1 MTDKT
6 QKTVRNFCAAVVLAL
21 AAPVAPAADYD
32 IDPAHSFI
40 QFRVKH
46 LGFSWLV
53 GRFNRFSGSFHYD
66 AGNPAASKIELEVE
80 TASVDSNHAERDK
93 HLRNED
99 FLDVTKHP
107 QAVFKSTRY
116 EGDADGGKMHGTL
129 TLHGRTNPMVISIS
143 KIGEGDDPW
152 GGYRVGFE
160 GWVTFARADYDMN
173 FDLGPSAKN
182 VEMDLYVEGIRR

>member
-66 AGNPAASKIELEVE
+66 ADNPAASKIELEVE

-152 GGYRVGFE
+152 GGYRAGFE
-160 GWVTFARADYDMN
+160 GWVTFARADYGMN

>member
-1 MTDKT
+1 MTNKT
-6 QKTVRNFCAAVVLAL
+6 QKAVLNICIAAALAL
-21 AAPVAPAADYD
+21 PAPFAFAADYD

-46 LGFSWLV
+46 LGYSWLV

-66 AGNPAASKIELEVE
+66 ADHPEMGSIEIEIE

-116 EGDADGGKMHGTL
+116 EGDAGGGKMHGTL
-129 TLHGRTNPMVISIS
+129 TLHGRSKPIAVAIS

-152 GGYRVGFE
+152 GGYRAGFE
-160 GWVTFARADYDMN
+160 GWVTFARADFGMD

-182 VEMDLYVEGIRR
+182 VEMDLYIEGIRR